1 MATLGPSLGRQVHSE
16 LLKLFTTRLW
26 WGMAIGVFVGGA
38 AFSTLFAILY
48 ANDLLGEAAGPG
60 GAPVGDETQIVNTV
74 YTAGIGIGY
83 LLLLTIGVIQI
94 GSEYRH
100 KTITG
105 TFLATPR
112 RARVMLAKV
121 IALLVIGAGYAVV
134 SMVGSVSFGA
144 TTLALL
150 GKDPFPST
158 EVIRTLLLSL
168 LVLGLWALIGLGV
181 GILIPNQIAALLI
194 GVGVAWIVEPIL
206 AFALSFSDFA
216 REHIVPYF
224 PSEATNA
231 VINAVQNSP
240 DTVRLSWWAASL
252 VLAGYAALLAG
263 FGIARTLR
271 QDIS

>member
-1 MATLGPSLGRQVHSE
+1 MATLGPSLTRQVRSE

-26 WGMAIGVFVGGA
+26 WGMAIGVFLGGA
-38 AFSTLFAILY
+38 IFSTVFAALY
-48 ANDLLGEAAGPG
+48 GTGNLGSVGGPG
-60 GAPVGDETQIVNTV
+60 GAPVGDATQVVNTV

-83 LLLLTIGVIQI
+83 LLLLTVGVIQI
-94 GSEYRH
+94 GAEYRH
-100 KTITG
+100 QTITG

-121 IALLVIGAGYAVV
+121 VALLVIGAGYALV

-144 TTLALL
+144 TTLALY

-158 EVIRTLLLSL
+158 QVVRTLLLSL

-181 GILIPNQIAALLI
+181 GILIRNQIAALLI

-216 REHIVPYF
+216 RQHVVPYL

-231 VINAVQNSP
+231 VVNAVKSSP
-240 DTVRLSWWAASL
+240 DSVRLSWWAAAL
-252 VLAGYAALLAG
+252 VLAAYAAVLAG
-263 FGIARTLR
+263 LGIWRTLR
-271 QDIS
+271 EDIS